1 MKLSRREVPEIGIS
15 FLDTITCGIGAII
28 LLMTVTTTRP
38 HSPAPS
44 PDDPR
49 AAEISTLQRELFAA
63 RAAADSARDDTA
75 AKAASAK
82 LSAAE
87 LAKIKAQIAAL
98 LGAQDNA
105 AKADQQAALN
115 AAIYGELKT
124 AQQRLSEEMERLYAQ
139 RNRPKAKDLIGGIP
153 VDSEYICFI
162 IDTSGSMFNYAWPR
176 VLEEIVETLTVYPRV
191 KGLQVMNDE
200 GSYMFPEYAGD
211 WIPDTPARRRA
222 VIDRLRTW
230 NVFSNSSPSEG
241 IEAAIKQ
248 FYRPDRKISL
258 YVYGDEFTG
267 KSIADVAAF
276 VHRLNRPDRGG
287 VPRVRIHAIGF
298 PTQFANPPSMQVT
311 GIRFAA
317 LMRELTRQNGGSF
330 VGLNSFR

>member
-38 HSPAPS
+38 HSPEPS
-44 PDDPR
+44 SDDPR
-49 AAEISTLQRELFAA
+49 AAEISSLQRELFAA
-63 RAAADSARDDTA
+63 RAAAASAQDDTS

-87 LAKIKAQIAAL
+87 LAKVKAQIAAL
-98 LGAQDNA
+98 LGAQEND

-115 AAIYGELKT
+115 AAIHGELKA

-139 RNRPKAKDLIGGIP
+139 KNRPKAKDLIGGIP

-162 IDTSGSMFNYAWPR
+162 IDTSGSMFNYAWPK

-200 GSYMFPEYAGD
+200 GSYMFPEYAGE
-211 WIPDTPARRRA
+211 WIPDSPARRRA

-276 VHRLNRPDRGG
+276 VQRLNRPDRSG

-317 LMRELTRQNGGSF
+317 LMRELTRQNAGSF